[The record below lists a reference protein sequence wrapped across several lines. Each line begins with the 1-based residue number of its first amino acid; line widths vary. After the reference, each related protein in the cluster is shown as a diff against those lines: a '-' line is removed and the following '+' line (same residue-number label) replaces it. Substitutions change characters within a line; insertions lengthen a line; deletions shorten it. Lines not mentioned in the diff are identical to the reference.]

1 MAPGDPFITDSMG
14 WVLFRQGQASK
25 AVELLR
31 QAYEARPDTEIGVHL
46 GEVLWSLGQR
56 DEARRI
62 WRESRERDAQNKLL
76 RDTLARFKVDL

>member
-1 MAPGDPFITDSMG
+1 MR
-14 WVLFRQGQASK
+14 FR
-25 AVELLR
+25 
-31 QAYEARPDTEIGVHL
+31 
-46 GEVLWSLGQR
+46 QR